1 MTTLRI
7 DFNDLKV
14 GEKYTFVFSN
24 DYIIEGVVDKKN
36 PQYVELRD
44 YSEKKDADAKL
55 NITKQYS
62 PGSTITID
70 NDGIKDIFVYSNPKL
85 PGLLNKYVN
94 NFGGKKRRKTKRR
107 KYSKKTRRSR
117 HKRRSK

>member
-24 DYIIEGVVDKKN
+24 DYRIEGVVDKKN

-44 YSEKKDADAKL
+44 YSEKEDADAKL

-62 PGSTITID
+62 PGSTIKID

-117 HKRRSK
+117 HKRRYK